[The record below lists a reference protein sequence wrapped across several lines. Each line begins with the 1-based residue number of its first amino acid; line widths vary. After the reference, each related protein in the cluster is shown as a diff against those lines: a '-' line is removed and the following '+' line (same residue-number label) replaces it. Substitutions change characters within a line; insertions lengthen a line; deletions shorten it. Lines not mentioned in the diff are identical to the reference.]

1 MGKDLALV
9 VVSSGSGMSRDRV
22 EKQYRLCRG
31 PPDLMEVE
39 KEAGFWSW
47 GLTYN
52 TEELELYPVVG
63 GVILK
68 GILIWRVI

>member
-1 MGKDLALV
+1 
-9 VVSSGSGMSRDRV
+9 
-22 EKQYRLCRG
+22 
-31 PPDLMEVE
+31 MELE
-39 KEAGFWSW
+39 KEAGFWSR

-52 TEELELYPVVG
+52 TEERELYPIMD

>member
-1 MGKDLALV
+1 
-9 VVSSGSGMSRDRV
+9 
-22 EKQYRLCRG
+22 
-31 PPDLMEVE
+31 MELE
-39 KEAGFWSW
+39 KEAGFWSR

-52 TEELELYPVVG
+52 TEELELYPIMD

>member
-1 MGKDLALV
+1 MALV
-9 VVSSGSGMSRDRV
+9 VVSSGPGTSRGRI

-31 PPDLMEVE
+31 PPDLMELE

-47 GLTYN
+47 GLIYDI
-52 TEELELYPVVG
+52 EELELYPVMDRV
-63 GVILK
+63 LLR